1 MLRIYKKA
9 ILDGIANQE
18 SMDLISRKIYL
29 SYPTAVF
36 KDKEDIEFEIL
47 DKIAS
52 EFGIPFTSV
61 QVVGSAKTGYSYVN
75 RTDFK
80 KGESD
85 LDIAII
91 NSELFTYFLDYT
103 CERTKG
109 YTDFT
114 VFRDYEEYNFLKKN
128 FTQGYI
134 NPTILPK
141 GKLKYEWLSFFK
153 KLSREYI
160 DFFKNING
168 GVYATQYLFEMKQ
181 YKAIEAYLVDF
192 KS

>member
-1 MLRIYKKA
+1 MLSIYKRA
-9 ILDGIANQE
+9 IFDGIANQE
-18 SMDLISRKIYL
+18 SRHLISRKIYL

-36 KDKEDIEFEIL
+36 KDKHDIEFEIL
-47 DKIAS
+47 NEIAIYF
-52 EFGIPFTSV
+52 EIPFTAV

-80 KGESD
+80 ERESD

-91 NSELFTYFLDYT
+91 SSELFTYFLNYT

-114 VFRDYEEYNFLKKN
+114 VFRNYNDYNFLKKN

-134 NPTILPK
+134 NPTLLPR
-141 GKLKYEWLSFFK
+141 GELKDNWLSFFR
-153 KLSREYI
+153 KLSKGYI
-160 DFFKNING
+160 DYFKSING

>member
-1 MLRIYKKA
+1 VLRIYNKA
-9 ILDGIANQE
+9 ILDGITNQT
-18 SMDLISRKIYL
+18 SVDMITRKIYL

-47 DKIAS
+47 NKIANY
-52 EFGIPFTSV
+52 FRIPFMSV
-61 QVVGSAKTGYSYVN
+61 QVVGSAKTGYSYVK

-91 NSELFTYFLDYT
+91 SHELFTCFLDYT

-109 YTDFT
+109 YDDFT
-114 VFRDYEEYNFLKKN
+114 VCNPGDFNSLKEN
-128 FTQGYI
+128 FTRGYI
-134 NPTILPK
+134 NPTILPR
-141 GKLKYEWLSFFK
+141 GKLKDDWLYFFRN
-153 KLSREYI
+153 LSREYI
-160 DFFKNING
+160 DFFKSING

-181 YKAIEAYLVDF
+181 YKAIKAYLVDF